1 MFSIETAYQ
10 RGPDGH
16 LTFLLAEEVED
27 DHEDWCELEVTF
39 APTVFYAPEPDVG
52 AGMDWDGDIDE
63 IRMRT
68 FGAPRALQDV
78 SRDNARAFLLRHYG
92 DELYQSGADTA
103 ELMFYEAA

>member
-1 MFSIETAYQ
+1 MFSVETAYY

-16 LTFLLAEEVED
+16 LTFFLAEEVGD
-27 DHEDWCELEVTF
+27 GHECWCELEVIF
-39 APTVFYAPEPDVG
+39 APTAFYAPEPDVG
-52 AGMDWDGDIDE
+52 AGMDWDGDIAE

-92 DELYQSGADTA
+92 DELYQSDNNTA